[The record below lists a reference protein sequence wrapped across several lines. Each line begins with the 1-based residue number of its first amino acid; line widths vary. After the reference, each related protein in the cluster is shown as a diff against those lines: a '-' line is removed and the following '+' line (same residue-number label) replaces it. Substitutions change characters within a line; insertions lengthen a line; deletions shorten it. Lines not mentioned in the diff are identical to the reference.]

1 MQVVFFEHCE
11 VVSVLEKN
19 SSSYFLTA
27 FHVLE
32 KIDPFY

>member
-19 SSSYFLTA
+19 IISYFLTS

-32 KIDPFY
+32 KNDPFY